1 MVENIA
7 LIIAK
12 TQYKLPQKQSVI
24 YRKNK
29 VQNTTNSKCKTPQ
42 KRRIYCVVKKELL
55 LLHKLK

>member
-12 TQYKLPQKQSVI
+12 TQCKLQQKQSVI

-29 VQNTTNSKCKTPQ
+29 V
-42 KRRIYCVVKKELL
+42 
-55 LLHKLK
+55 